1 MEKGNKKHF
10 SKNLVMT
17 VNDEKN
23 FKWSNEYN
31 EGDNKAR
38 DYDHVTV
45 RYRGSAPK
53 NCYFNLKLT
62 KKITAIFHGLRV
74 IW

>member
-38 DYDHVTV
+38 DYDH
-45 RYRGSAPK
+45 K

-62 KKITAIFHGLRV
+62 KKIIAIFHGLRV